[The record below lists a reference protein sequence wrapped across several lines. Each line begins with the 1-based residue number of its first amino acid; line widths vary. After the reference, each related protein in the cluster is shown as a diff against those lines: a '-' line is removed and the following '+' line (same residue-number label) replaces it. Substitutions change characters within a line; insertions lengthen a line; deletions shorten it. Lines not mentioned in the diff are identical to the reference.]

1 MGQAYSDKL
10 GLMGPLPFVQ
20 GIVCVRISPGS
31 GSEGADA
38 DMWCLVALPP
48 MARAGRRRPSTSV
61 PRRGRTLAA
70 LPCGCRPHPSPH
82 PSLPGRAAHR
92 PRGALL
98 LVYFCCRY
106 GCSLTSFGL
115 LGWAGDARASAPVE
129 AGLVR
134 GVLCHGHGPGNE
146 VIRSRGMEFCL

>member
-70 LPCGCRPHPSPH
+70 LPCGCRCGRRHLIGASSAAALIPLLTPRSP
-82 PSLPGRAAHR
+82 AAPPIDPEVR
-92 PRGALL
+92 
-98 LVYFCCRY
+98 
-106 GCSLTSFGL
+106 CSSFTFAVGMV
-115 LGWAGDARASAPVE
+115 AP
-129 AGLVR
+129 
-134 GVLCHGHGPGNE
+134 
-146 VIRSRGMEFCL
+146 